1 MTLMDQIREHLKQAM
16 KSKESERVSTLR
28 MLLADVRR
36 KEIDAGIQVD
46 DSELVKIV
54 RSAVKSRQ
62 DSAESYRQGNRTDL
76 AEKEE
81 REIAILQ
88 DYLPAELDHDQLV
101 GIVREAI
108 SSTGASSPR
117 DMGQVMKAV
126 MSTHG
131 DRVDGRTLSTLVKE
145 LLS

>member
-1 MTLMDQIREHLKQAM
+1 MTLMDQIRDHLKQAM
-16 KSKESERVSTLR
+16 KSKEAERVGTLR
-28 MLLADVRR
+28 MLLADVKR

-46 DSELVKIV
+46 DTELVKIV

-62 DSAESYRQGNRTDL
+62 DSAESYRTGNRIDL

-88 DYLPAELDHDQLV
+88 AYLPAELDQDELTQ
-101 GIVREAI
+101 IVREAI
-108 SSTGASSPR
+108 STTGATSPR
-117 DMGQVMKAV
+117 DMGQVMKTV
-126 MSTHG
+126 MASHG